1 MLLVKITGKLN
12 SIFNSRS
19 QRQKGNA
26 GKITNFPLPFED
38 WAYRV
43 INPEVASLTDDE
55 LLKHYDSI
63 GKAAGLRCHQVV
75 DRLAFVNLIPTSIKT
90 LEIGSRSGNGPRTS
104 SNDQLGSQAFRSF
117 LC

>member
-26 GKITNFPLPFED
+26 GKIPNIPLPFED

-43 INPEVASLTDDE
+43 INPEVASLTNDE

-75 DRLAFVNLIPTSIKT
+75 DRLAFVNLIPASIKT
-90 LEIGSRSGNGPRTS
+90 LEIGPYARPLLTGP
-104 SNDQLGSQAFRSF
+104 NVKYVDVY
-117 LC
+117 